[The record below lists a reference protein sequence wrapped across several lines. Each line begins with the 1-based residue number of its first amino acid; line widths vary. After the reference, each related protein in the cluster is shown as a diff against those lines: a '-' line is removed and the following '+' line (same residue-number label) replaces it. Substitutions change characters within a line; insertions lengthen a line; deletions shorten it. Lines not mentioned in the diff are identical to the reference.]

1 MPGLKAS
8 WEENEV
14 HNKKA
19 KYTMK
24 LLPILVLICT
34 MFAGAIPALAERDFL
49 TEAEIEKVRE
59 AQAPSDRLKL
69 YVLFARQRI
78 DQLQRLLNK
87 EKKGRSAEAR
97 ELLEDYADIIDAI
110 DTVTDDALRRGA
122 DAAEGTVAVVDA
134 EKRFLGQ
141 LQQIKDRN
149 LPDVDLYDIALHEAI
164 ASTSDSIDEAGDNAT
179 DRAAKLAEADKRQKK
194 EAEATLAAEDRKGK
208 PPEAAKTGETT
219 TADASTTDDSKPKR
233 KPPTLLRPGEKLPVQ

>member
-1 MPGLKAS
+1 M
-8 WEENEV
+8 
-14 HNKKA
+14 KK
-19 KYTMK
+19 
-24 LLPILVLICT
+24 LPILILVCALFT
-34 MFAGAIPALAERDFL
+34 GAVPALADRDFL

-59 AQAPSDRLKL
+59 AQAPNDRLKL
-69 YVLFARQRI
+69 YILFARQRI
-78 DQLQRLLNK
+78 DQLQRLLSK

-122 DAAEGTVAVVDA
+122 DVGEGVVAATTA

-149 LPDVDLYDIALHEAI
+149 AADVDLYDVALREAM
-164 ASTSDSIDEAGDNAT
+164 ASTSDSIDQAGEDASGRT
-179 DRAAKLAEADKRQKK
+179 AKLAEADKRQKK
-194 EAEATLAAEDRKGK
+194 EAEETLAAEDSKGK
-208 PPEAAKTGETT
+208 PAEAAKNGQTT

-233 KPPTLLRPGEKLPVQ
+233 KPPTLLRPGEKLPDQ